1 MFGAAILPTFSEE
14 RLPVSGSDHGLGNT
28 QSAVLAAVTY
38 AGCQL
43 MR

>member
-1 MFGAAILPTFSEE
+1 MFGAAILPTLSEE